1 MNILLC
7 VDKCAHAYFICSKFK
22 YFDQME
28 FAWLNIILSGNKVY
42 MLISSPQRGEKF
54 FALRE

>member
-1 MNILLC
+1 M
-7 VDKCAHAYFICSKFK
+7 CSKFK
-22 YFDQME
+22 YSGQMG

-42 MLISSPQRGEKF
+42 MLISSPQRGEKL